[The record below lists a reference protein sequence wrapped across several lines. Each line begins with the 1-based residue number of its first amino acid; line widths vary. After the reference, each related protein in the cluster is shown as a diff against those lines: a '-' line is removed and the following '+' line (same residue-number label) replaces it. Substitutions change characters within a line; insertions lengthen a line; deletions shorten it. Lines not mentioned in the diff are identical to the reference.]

1 MQTFF
6 IRPQISGLD
15 DVSMQSVPESFL
27 LKEGSHLDS
36 NKTIERTDAFKQNLV
51 EAIGLKPATE
61 KENKDN
67 EGEPLKFQ
75 FADYEVL
82 FDVAKL
88 AEQDEAVLE
97 KLKVLLAEIMT
108 SPITPNISSKDQ
120 SQLQL
125 FESLALDFLAYKELS
140 KRLEML
146 AKLDHETENKTALVQ
161 QDKDRIRA
169 VIASLHARLE
179 KGQEAVLGGT
189 TLKALDLNRKDF
201 ELELNCLFSSQSF
214 DSNNPVTDLF

>member
-6 IRPQISGLD
+6 IRPQLSGLD
-15 DVSMQSVPESFL
+15 DVSMQSVPEFVL
-27 LKEGSHLDS
+27 LKEGGHLDS
-36 NKTIERTDAFKQNLV
+36 NKTIEHSDAFKQNLA
-51 EAIGLKPATE
+51 EAIGFKPPT
-61 KENKDN
+61 KNKDT

-82 FDVAKL
+82 FDVTKL
-88 AEQDEAVLE
+88 TEQDEAVLE

-146 AKLDHETENKTALVQ
+146 AKLDHETENQTALVQ